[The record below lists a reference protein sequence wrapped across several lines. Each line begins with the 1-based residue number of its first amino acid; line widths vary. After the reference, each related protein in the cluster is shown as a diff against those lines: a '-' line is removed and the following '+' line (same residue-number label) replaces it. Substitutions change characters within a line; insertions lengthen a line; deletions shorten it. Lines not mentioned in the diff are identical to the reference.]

1 MHAVDILSAFLPA
14 NGDEH
19 GGHDRRLGKR
29 PQTYLSRISD
39 VFAPYLL
46 RIKVP
51 KSEEGT
57 KEIRSKYGAG
67 GSEKGNETCIYKK
80 KRSVGIL
87 ERISGYLDNVY
98 DT

>member
-1 MHAVDILSAFLPA
+1 MYLISYLCLLCLS
-14 NGDEH
+14 
-19 GGHDRRLGKR
+19 
-29 PQTYLSRISD
+29 TYLSRFSD

-67 GSEKGNETCIYKK
+67 GSGKGNETCIYKK
-80 KRSVGIL
+80 KECWDFGADIWLSR
-87 ERISGYLDNVY
+87 
-98 DT
+98 

>member
-1 MHAVDILSAFLPA
+1 MCLISYLCLLCLS
-14 NGDEH
+14 
-19 GGHDRRLGKR
+19 
-29 PQTYLSRISD
+29 TYLSRPSD

-67 GSEKGNETCIYKK
+67 GSEKAYETCILKK
-80 KRSVGIL
+80 NECWEFGADIWLSR
-87 ERISGYLDNVY
+87 
-98 DT
+98 

>member
-1 MHAVDILSAFLPA
+1 MCLISYLCLLCLS
-14 NGDEH
+14 
-19 GGHDRRLGKR
+19 
-29 PQTYLSRISD
+29 TYLSRPSD

-80 KRSVGIL
+80 KRVLGFW
-87 ERISGYLDNVY
+87 SGYLAI
-98 DT
+98 